1 MCDNEVQARG
11 DFIRMNVIKNRWAQ
25 FGLAVVLAC
34 IFSGSAA
41 ARESV
46 LPQPDQERLK
56 ATEQEMAWWRDAKFG
71 ISIRWGVGIE
81 KRHAPWANKTDP
93 AYWAKLSENLANV
106 KKFDA
111 AEWIKVVKESGAG
124 YVIFATSHDSSM
136 QRRPKG
142 NFCLWDT
149 RTTDN
154 KITFATSPFKRDVCK
169 EIADA
174 AHKAGIRLLWAV
186 SGEAGKNVDELL
198 TNYGKVSGVLYDGV
212 LTGDGLTHKDV
223 LRNMR
228 KLQPGI
234 ITNGHIKGNVHA
246 ADYDTS
252 KHDVP
257 LPGWHTRP
265 VEVATTLR
273 EGHWYWDKPNP
284 TVKSL
289 EQIIHLLAR
298 CAGEG
303 ANLTINLAPAP
314 SGAIERNEAARARE
328 VGDWLKRHGQTVRG
342 TRPGPY
348 LPAEWG
354 VATHKAHTI
363 YIHMLKD
370 VDKGVLRLGALDM
383 RIVKATLVTGG
394 EVTLEQTKDAV
405 LITVPKEHVR
415 TTDTIIALELA
426 GPAARVKIVPPA
438 AKSLTAGKAATAEHV
453 FYWPASGI
461 TKAMNGPLSA
471 IDGKLDTGWCS
482 RPATRAQS
490 DQPRWLEVDLGAPA
504 TAAGGLVAASRA
516 LGSSPNTIQAFVVQ
530 YKKGDEWVTCFDSK
544 TILGVALTRWVHQIK
559 FAPVTARHFR
569 LGVRGRNT
577 YIREFQLFAPRS

>member
-1 MCDNEVQARG
+1 MR
-11 DFIRMNVIKNRWAQ
+11 NRRAL
-25 FGLAVVLAC
+25 FCIVTALAC
-34 IFSGSAA
+34 FFSGSAA

-46 LPQPDQERLK
+46 LPQPAEESLK
-56 ATEQEMAWWRDAKFG
+56 ATEQEMAWWREARFG

-93 AYWAKLSENLANV
+93 AYWAKLSENLAGV

-111 AEWIKVVKESGAG
+111 TEWIKVVKDSGAQ

-136 QRRPKG
+136 QLRPGG

-149 RTTDN
+149 QTTGN

-169 EIADA
+169 DIADA
-174 AHKAGIRLLWAV
+174 AHKAGIKLVWAV
-186 SGEAGKNVDELL
+186 SGQAGKSVDELL
-198 TNYGKVSGVLYDGV
+198 TNYGKISGVVYDGV
-212 LTGDGLTHKDV
+212 LTDEGLTYKDV
-223 LRNMR
+223 LRKMR

-234 ITNGHIKGNVHA
+234 ITNGRIKGNA
-246 ADYDTS
+246 RDIDYDIVQ
-252 KHDVP
+252 HDVP

-289 EQIIHLLAR
+289 EQIIHLLVR

-328 VGDWLKRHGQTVRG
+328 IGGWLKKYGQTVRG
-342 TRPGPY
+342 TSPGPY

-354 VATHKAHTI
+354 VATRKANTI

-370 VDKGVLRLGALDM
+370 VDKGVLRLGALNM
-383 RIVKATLVTGG
+383 RIVKATLLTGG
-394 EVTLEQTKDAV
+394 KVTLKQTKDAV
-405 LITVPKEHVR
+405 LITVPKLNVK

-426 GPAARVKIVPPA
+426 GPAAGAKVVRPS

-471 IDGKLDTGWCS
+471 VDGKLDTGWCS
-482 RPATRAQS
+482 RPATREQS
-490 DQPRWLEVDLGAPA
+490 DQPRWLEVDLGAPVEVA
-504 TAAGGLVAASRA
+504 SGLVAASRA
-516 LGSSPNTIQAFVVQ
+516 LGSSPKAIQAFVVQ

-544 TILGVALTRWVHQIK
+544 TILGVALMRWTHQIK

-577 YIREFQLFAPRS
+577 YIREFQLFAAGS